1 MTYFIHNRLRILILP
16 DSKVNRSSD
25 GVTSLDSTPERHA
38 VFGPVEL
45 SQTPLSPPATASAGY
60 YGIFWMLLASFLFVS
75 MDTTVKYLVRTYPV
89 PQIVWARYSFHM
101 LFLILFLRGR
111 LPKIM
116 ATQRLGIQLF
126 RSLLLLATTG
136 LFFLALRFVPLAKVS
151 AIMFI
156 APIIVTALSVPLLHE
171 RVGVHRWAGVL
182 CGFGGALVML
192 PPGAEA
198 AAVASLLPLSA
209 ACVYA
214 FYQITTRMLSRI
226 DGPMT
231 TLVYTAVVG
240 TLAASVAAPFYWVAP
255 DMTGWGLM
263 VLLGLLGGVGHFAVI
278 KAFQSSNAATITP
291 FGYTN
296 LIWATLS
303 GIVFFDEYPEPRIL
317 IGAGIIV
324 CSGLYIFHRERLQS
338 RQRMNISKPLYS
350 NSKFTLL

>member
-182 CGFGGALVML
+182 FGFGGALVML

-198 AAVASLLPLSA
+198 VAVASLLPLSA

-214 FYQITTRMLSRI
+214 FYQITTRMLSRPGYDRMGSDGVARFARRRRPLCRHQGLPVQQRRHHNAIRIHQPNLGNPVRDRFFRRISRTKNI
-226 DGPMT
+226 DR
-231 TLVYTAVVG
+231 
-240 TLAASVAAPFYWVAP
+240 SR
-255 DMTGWGLM
+255 
-263 VLLGLLGGVGHFAVI
+263 H
-278 KAFQSSNAATITP
+278 
-291 FGYTN
+291 
-296 LIWATLS
+296 
-303 GIVFFDEYPEPRIL
+303 
-317 IGAGIIV
+317 
-324 CSGLYIFHRERLQS
+324 HRLQRS
-338 RQRMNISKPLYS
+338 LHLPS
-350 NSKFTLL
+350 

>member
-1 MTYFIHNRLRILILP
+1 M
-16 DSKVNRSSD
+16 DSKVKSSFD
-25 GVTSLDSTPERHA
+25 GAPALNVTTDGHA
-38 VFGPVEL
+38 DFGLVEQ
-45 SQTPLSPPATASAGY
+45 SQSPPSPTEAASTAAAGY

-75 MDTTVKYLVRTYPV
+75 MDSIVKYLIQTYTV
-89 PQIVWARYSFHM
+89 PQVAWARYSFHM
-101 LFLILFLRGR
+101 LFLIFFLRGR

-136 LFFLALRFVPLAKVS
+136 LFFLALRVVPLAEVS

-171 RVGVHRWAGVL
+171 KVGVHKWAGVL
-182 CGFGGALVML
+182 VGFTGALVML
-192 PPGAEA
+192 HPGAEA
-198 AAVASLLPLSA
+198 IAVASLLPVSA
-209 ACVYA
+209 ACIYA
-214 FYQITTRMLSRI
+214 FYQITTRMLSRT

-255 DMTGWGLM
+255 DMTGWSLM
-263 VLLGLLGGVGHFAVI
+263 VLLGLLGGAGHFAVI

-291 FGYTN
+291 FGYIN

-303 GIVFFDEYPEPRIL
+303 GIVFFGEYPEPRMFV
-317 IGAGIIV
+317 GAGIIV
-324 CSGLYIFHRERLQS
+324 CGGLYIFHRERISTRQPMKALQ
-338 RQRMNISKPLYS
+338 
-350 NSKFTLL
+350 

>member
-1 MTYFIHNRLRILILP
+1 M
-16 DSKVNRSSD
+16 DSKVKSPSGGAPGLDFTTD
-25 GVTSLDSTPERHA
+25 GHA

-45 SQTPLSPPATASAGY
+45 SQTPPSPPAAASVTAAAGY

-75 MDTTVKYLVRTYPV
+75 MDTTVKYLVQTYSV
-89 PQIVWARYSFHM
+89 PQVAWARYSFHM

-111 LPKIM
+111 LPRVM

-136 LFFLALRFVPLAKVS
+136 LFFLALRFVPLAEVS

-156 APIIVTALSVPLLHE
+156 GPIIVTALSVPLLHE
-171 RVGVHRWAGVL
+171 QVGVHRWAGVL
-182 CGFGGALVML
+182 VGFAGALVML
-192 PPGAEA
+192 HPGAKAMA
-198 AAVASLLPLSA
+198 AASLLPLSA

-214 FYQITTRMLSRI
+214 FYQITTRMLSRT

-255 DMTGWGLM
+255 DMAGWSLM

-317 IGAGIIV
+317 IGAGIII
-324 CSGLYIFHRERLQS
+324 CSGLYIFHRERIQS
-338 RQRMNISKPLYS
+338 RQQVNISKP
-350 NSKFTLL
+350 SK

>member
-1 MTYFIHNRLRILILP
+1 M

-25 GVTSLDSTPERHA
+25 GEPGLDSTTDGRA
-38 VFGPVEL
+38 VIGPVEQ
-45 SQTPLSPPATASAGY
+45 SQTPPSPPAAAAAGY

-75 MDTTVKYLVRTYPV
+75 MDTIVKYLVQIYSV
-89 PQIVWARYSFHM
+89 PQVVWARYSFHM

-111 LPKIM
+111 LPKVM

-136 LFFLALRFVPLAKVS
+136 LFFLALRFVPLAEVS

-156 APIIVTALSVPLLHE
+156 GPIIVTALSVPLLRE
-171 RVGVHRWAGVL
+171 QVGVHRWAGVL
-182 CGFGGALVML
+182 VGFTGALVML
-192 PPGAEA
+192 HPGAEA
-198 AAVASLLPLSA
+198 MAVASLLPVSA

-214 FYQITTRMLSRI
+214 FYQITTRMLSRT

-240 TLAASVAAPFYWVAP
+240 TLAAGVAAPFYWEAP

-263 VLLGLLGGVGHFAVI
+263 VLLGLLGGAGHFAVI

-291 FGYTN
+291 FGYIN

-303 GIVFFDEYPEPRIL
+303 GIVFFGEYPQLRIL
-317 IGAGIIV
+317 VGAGIIV
-324 CSGLYIFHRERLQS
+324 CSGLYIFHRERIQT
-338 RQRMNISKPLYS
+338 RQKMTAS
-350 NSKFTLL
+350 